1 MVAKIEKATFVVEG
15 ADSYEHLTCV
25 RYIALLLR
33 IVPIHSVLAFSE
45 VPRFSTSFPA
55 AA

>member
-25 RYIALLLR
+25 KYLVLLLR
-33 IVPIHSVLAFSE
+33 IVPIHSVFAFSE
-45 VPRFSTSFPA
+45 VSRFSMGFPA
-55 AA
+55 TA